1 MRTLRGERGL
11 APALLVVVIA
21 WALAAVLMLTG
32 TILSAQRIEQTMPTI
47 VGSTSQIDGDLDSIR
62 LAARTSR
69 ISADILTT
77 ARPLAGQLDQVIVS
91 ARGIDRTA
99 RSILDRARAINGS
112 VITINT
118 TASSINTQVRSINT
132 TAGAINANVSS
143 ILTTARGIE
152 STAGAINRNARSI
165 NGRVRS
171 INGRVNSIN
180 ASVNSIDGRL
190 AGTLAETRTID
201 PGVAGINIRATGR
214 GDQPRVGRATR
225 SVASNLN
232 PIRDDFADI
241 LDQLGRPP
249 EAAGHR
255 APDGGK
261 TIHGHANSIDCQL
274 NPLPGPPRGG
284 NQCNR

>member
-32 TILSAQRIEQTMPTI
+32 TILSAQRIEQTMPSI
-47 VGSTSQIDGDLDSIR
+47 MGSTSQIDGDLDSIR
-62 LAARTSR
+62 LAAKTTR
-69 ISADILTT
+69 ISGDILTT
-77 ARPLAGQLDQVIVS
+77 ARPLVGQLDQVIVS

-118 TASSINTQVRSINT
+118 TAGSINQQVRSINS
-132 TAGAINANVSS
+132 TAGAINANVAS
-143 ILTTARGIE
+143 IQARAGGIE

-165 NGRVRS
+165 NGRV
-171 INGRVNSIN
+171 NSIG
-180 ASVNSIDGRL
+180 AAVNSIDGRL
-190 AGTLAETRTID
+190 AGTLAETRTAD

-232 PIRDDFADI
+232 PIRDDFTDI

-249 EAAGHR
+249 KARGHR

>member
-1 MRTLRGERGL
+1 
-11 APALLVVVIA
+11 
-21 WALAAVLMLTG
+21 
-32 TILSAQRIEQTMPTI
+32 MPTI

-62 LAARTSR
+62 LAARTTR

-112 VITINT
+112 VITING
-118 TASSINTQVRSINT
+118 TAGSINTQVRSINT

-152 STAGAINRNARSI
+152 STAGAINANARSINGRVRSI

-190 AGTLAETRTID
+190 GRTLAETRTID

-241 LDQLGRPP
+241 LDEVGRPP
-249 EAAGHR
+249 TAAGHR
-255 APDGGK
+255 APGGGK
-261 TIHGHANSIDCQL
+261 TIHGHANSIECQL
-274 NPLPGPPRGG
+274 DQAGLQAMPPSRDRCM
-284 NQCNR
+284 Q